1 MLDRTLQPNFGK
13 IESIDLMEP
22 KVRHLDNG
30 IPVFSIDAGEQEVL
44 KVELVF
50 DAGTASSDKLLVAS
64 STVKLLTEGTEKR
77 SAQEIAEDMDFYG
90 AHLQTEIGHDD
101 GSLVLYTLSKHLKNT
116 IGTLAETYA
125 EANFPERDLET
136 FLLKHKQE
144 LLVNEEKVGYLSARV
159 FGTALFGEGHPYG
172 RSAYSKDYE
181 AVTRND
187 LVDFHAANLQGR
199 IKYIFLA
206 GKLDGDTIQLLNT
219 YFGQTSRQP
228 IPSTEV
234 TVSPQ
239 DERTFHVEK
248 AGAVQNAIK
257 IGRVLFNRTHPDYIG
272 MQILSTVLGGYF
284 GSRLMDNIRE
294 DKGYTYGIRAGMV
307 SLKHSGYF
315 TISTE
320 VGSDVCAPAL
330 TEIYREIERLRK
342 ELIPLHELELVRNYM
357 LGSVLKSIDGP
368 FHISEKWKGYI
379 QYGLGM
385 DAHHDLVKQIRTIT
399 SERLRELANQYLQ
412 PNDLVQVTAGS
423 KFQD

>member
-1 MLDRTLQPNFGK
+1 MLDRTIQPGFGK
-13 IESIDLMEP
+13 IERIDLMEP
-22 KVRHLDNG
+22 KLRHLENG

-50 DAGTASSDKLLVAS
+50 DSGTASSDKLLVAS
-64 STVKLLTEGTEKR
+64 TTVKLLTEGTEQR
-77 SAQEIAEDMDFYG
+77 SAQEIAEAVDFYG

-101 GSLVLYTLSKHLKNT
+101 GSLTLYTLSKHLKNT
-116 IGTLAETYA
+116 IGTLAETYT
-125 EANFPERDLET
+125 EANFPDREVET
-136 FLLKHKQE
+136 YLLKHKQE
-144 LLVNEEKVGYLSARV
+144 LLVNEEKVGYLSARE

-172 RSAYSKDYE
+172 RSAFASDYD

-187 LVDFHAANLQGR
+187 LVDFHQTNLQGR

-206 GKLDGDTIQLLNT
+206 GKLGADTHNLLNT
-219 YFGQTSRQP
+219 HFGKGPRIE
-228 IPSTEV
+228 IPTTEV
-234 TVSPQ
+234 SVASQ
-239 DERTFHVEK
+239 SGRTFHIEK

-257 IGRVLFNRTHPDYIG
+257 IGRVLFNRTHSDYIG

-307 SLKHSGYF
+307 SLQHSGYF
-315 TISTE
+315 TIATE
-320 VGSDVCAPAL
+320 VGADVCTPAL

-342 ELIPLHELELVRNYM
+342 ELIPTHELELVRNYM

-368 FHISEKWKGYI
+368 FHVSEKWKGYI

-385 DAHHDLVKQIRTIT
+385 EAHHDLVHQIRTIT
-399 SERLRELANQYLQ
+399 AERLRELANKYLQ
-412 PNDLVQVTAGS
+412 QGDLVQVTAGA